1 MLPAGLVIPSEE
13 KMSRLAVVAL
23 LALGILTSA
32 MGLKAAVSG
41 SGVVI
46 NPVPRV
52 VINPVP
58 RVVIN
63 PVPR

>member
-1 MLPAGLVIPSEE
+1 MNKWVS
-13 KMSRLAVVAL
+13 VTV

-32 MGLKAAVSG
+32 MGLKAAVTRG
-41 SGVVI
+41 SAVVI